1 MLFCSCKVLFLCF
14 EVEGETMRLITFLI
28 EDFMAF
34 GTKLLVENVKDVLHH
49 FKFFFF
55 FDLLMMKE
63 VGDWVKA

>member
-1 MLFCSCKVLFLCF
+1 MVFFVVAKILFLCF

-34 GTKLLVENVKDVLHH
+34 GIKLLVENAREVLHH

-55 FDLLMMKE
+55 LISIY
-63 VGDWVKA
+63 